1 MKSNVKSSGFSN
13 ATKRKI
19 KEFVIFLVLTSIIWL
34 LMELSKTYTS
44 TAVFRVEYKNLPA
57 NKLIQNKPAEAL
69 EVALKAP
76 GFSLLRYKIWDN
88 KVNLSLAN
96 LRKTKSKYVLLPN
109 LQIAYLNSQL
119 PSETEVIRV
128 LTDTISLDLGINKTK
143 KVSVVS
149 SVDLNFKLGY
159 GLTKALK
166 ISPDSVSITGPE
178 KFIDSINQI
187 EMVPIKLNDV
197 NKNISVTAKLKL
209 PSKSEHV
216 LISAKNVKITGEV
229 DKFTEGSFTIPVN
242 IINKP
247 KNLSV
252 NTLPNEVEVVFQSGL
267 ANYSKINSKSVL
279 IVYDFNQY
287 KKDTLIQF
295 LTPII
300 KQKSD
305 LITSLKIN
313 PSRVQFF
320 IQK

>member
-1 MKSNVKSSGFSN
+1 MKSNAKSPGFSN

-44 TAVFRVEYKNLPA
+44 TAVFRINYENLPA
-57 NKLIQNKPAEAL
+57 NKLIQNKPVAAV

-88 KVNLSLAN
+88 TVNLSLAN
-96 LRKTKSKYVLLPN
+96 LRKTKSNYILLPN

-119 PSETEVIRV
+119 PNETEVVRV
-128 LTDTISLDLGINKTK
+128 LTDTISLDLGVNKTK
-143 KVSVVS
+143 KVIVS
-149 SVDLNFKLGY
+149 PSIDLNFKLGF
-159 GLTKALK
+159 GLTNPLK
-166 ISPDSVSITGPE
+166 IIPDSVLITGPD
-178 KFIDSINQI
+178 KYIDSIKKI
-187 EMVPIKLNDV
+187 EMIPIKLNGI
-197 NKNISVTAKLKL
+197 NKNISITTNLKL
-209 PSKSEHV
+209 PLKSEH
-216 LISAKNVKITGEV
+216 IIMSTKKVKITGEV
-229 DKFTEGSFTIPVN
+229 DKFTEGSFTIPVT

-247 KNLSV
+247 KNVVV
-252 NTLPNEVEVVFQSGL
+252 NTLPNEVQVVFQSGL
-267 ANYSKINSKSVL
+267 TNYPKINSKSVL
-279 IVYDFNQY
+279 VVYDYNQY

-313 PSRVQFF
+313 PSQIEFF